1 MTLCGCDPNQQV
13 GVRLMNGC
21 FELNDQLSGMTGM
34 LWILEMQVWVVP
46 HDTQVFSNQLFLSV
60 LLLTAKFPIS

>member
-1 MTLCGCDPNQQV
+1 
-13 GVRLMNGC
+13 MNGC